1 MARTNL
7 TFDPKKQRA
16 LPIWLLIL
24 AVLLIVAR
32 IVSNRYP
39 VKAENEADLVHW
51 TEISQASAIAKR
63 THRPVFYEF
72 SAAWCAPC
80 RMLEHE
86 VFMDPE
92 FATRI
97 NARFIAVRVVDTQRE
112 EGHNAPDVQAL
123 MDRYGVKVF
132 PTIIVA
138 SPDGSVLD
146 RVIGYPGLDKMAVL
160 IDRTR

>member
-16 LPIWLLIL
+16 LPVWLLIL

-39 VKAENEADLVHW
+39 VTAENDADLVHW
-51 TEISQASAIAKR
+51 TEISQASAIAKS
-63 THRPVFYEF
+63 THRPIFYEF

-86 VFMDPE
+86 VFMNPD
-92 FATRI
+92 FASRI
-97 NARFIAVRVVDTQRE
+97 NARFIAVRVIDTQRE
-112 EGHNAPDVQAL
+112 EGRNAPEVQAL
-123 MDRYGVKVF
+123 MERYGVRVF
-132 PTIIVA
+132 PTLIVA
-138 SPDGSVLD
+138 APDGSVQD
-146 RVIGYPGLDKMAVL
+146 RVLGYPGLDKMAVL
-160 IDRTR
+160 IDRAR